1 MGVEL
6 TILNSF
12 HSQRGRGSKDH
23 FLGRGPWDL
32 ADRLGEAS
40 NQTSITGRPSDM
52 AKEF

>member
-23 FLGRGPWDL
+23 FLGRGE
-32 ADRLGEAS
+32 ADRWSETWTWDA
-40 NQTSITGRPSDM
+40 GRESDLM
-52 AKEF
+52 R